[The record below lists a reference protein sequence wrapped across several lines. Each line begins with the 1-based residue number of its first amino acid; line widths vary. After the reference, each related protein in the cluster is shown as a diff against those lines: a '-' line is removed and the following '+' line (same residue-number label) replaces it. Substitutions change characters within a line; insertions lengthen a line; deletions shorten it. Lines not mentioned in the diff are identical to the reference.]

1 MNLMISKTTA
11 RPTSAAMRAVETIVH
26 ATGECALGHVLVARS
41 GAGVCAILLGD
52 EPHELE
58 ADLAARFPKA
68 LLVANA
74 AIVHAD
80 LAKLIDFV
88 DKPSEGLRFALD
100 MRGTPFQRL
109 VWEKLRAISLGRTV
123 SYMQVARWISPF
135 ASPRAVASACAANPI
150 ALAIPCHRVVRSNG
164 DVAGYRWGTER
175 KRELIRKEASA

>member
-52 EPHELE
+52 EPHDLE

-68 LLVANA
+68 LLVANP

-100 MRGTPFQRL
+100 MRDAVPAPRLGEASCDLSRTHRQLHAGGALDQPLRLAPCGRQRL
-109 VWEKLRAISLGRTV
+109 RRKSDRTGHSMPSRGAQQWRPRGLPLGDRA
-123 SYMQVARWISPF
+123 QA
-135 ASPRAVASACAANPI
+135 
-150 ALAIPCHRVVRSNG
+150 
-164 DVAGYRWGTER
+164 
-175 KRELIRKEASA
+175 